1 MRYSIPVKFIAIAL
15 TAVALLLGVAS
26 GFGIIKVAE
35 QGLYTDG
42 FESWIDNRLEW
53 QAQNLAEDLTE
64 RYAVKKLTNCEDEL
78 LEELGYWY
86 IFQESVHWTG
96 FSENSYLF
104 ELKDATGNLLTT
116 GGTLSPEAETVSYET
131 SFRIQ
136 YPVMVTTKALID
148 DVYGTDYEYK
158 KTVYPAFYD
167 NKAVEIRYYETA
179 PYIVNITI
187 DANEVLARSGTS
199 LALIG
204 MVYEMRYSLMLLLVV
219 SIIFFAAGMVY
230 LSCAAGK
237 AKPGDKAY
245 PNALNRIPLDVYA
258 AVGGTFGYLLGLLA
272 TQLVAYWIFT
282 IDKLNA
288 GTVAIVGMVLMGI
301 ALLTVG
307 FLFALSAQVKSDYWW
322 KHLAVWWL
330 AQLVWKGIRYLQSA
344 MKVLLGLLPAMW
356 QFLLIGGVFGA
367 LLIVAGI
374 FASGPWIW
382 LLVAVAVVYL
392 IVVLYGGFA
401 YGVLLQG
408 AEKMAKGKLRSKI
421 DTKFLVG
428 PYATCAKHLNDLAD
442 VAILAANKQM
452 KSERMKTE
460 LITNIS
466 HDIKTP
472 LTSIINYVDLLQ
484 HSRSREE
491 AQQCLEVLGRQSQR
505 LKKLI
510 EDLMEMSKA
519 STGNMTVEIISLD
532 AVETVT
538 QALGEFADKL
548 EGKALTVVFNRPAES
563 VYMRSDGRLTWRVLS
578 NLLSNIVKYALPGTR
593 VYVEVTELESKV
605 LLSLKNISKEPL
617 NMTEEELTER
627 FVRGDVSRNTEGSG
641 LGLNIAKSLMELQKG
656 QLKLLADGD
665 LFKATLVFPKG

>member
-15 TAVALLLGVAS
+15 TAVALLMGVAS
-26 GFGIIKVAE
+26 GFGIVKVAE
-35 QGLYTDG
+35 LGLYTDG
-42 FESWIDNRLEW
+42 FDSWIDNRMEW
-53 QAQNLAEDLTE
+53 QAQTLAEDLTE
-64 RYAVKKLTNCEDEL
+64 RYAVKKLSNCEDEL

-96 FSENSYLF
+96 FSESSYLF
-104 ELKDATGNLLTT
+104 ELKDAAGNPLTT
-116 GGTLSPEAETVSYET
+116 GGTLSAEAESVSYET
-131 SFRIQ
+131 AIQ
-136 YPVMVTTKALID
+136 IEFPVMVTTKALID
-148 DVYGTDYEYK
+148 DIYGKDYEYK
-158 KTVYPAFYD
+158 KTVYSDFYD
-167 NKAVEIRYYETA
+167 NKAVEIRYYESA
-179 PYIVNITI
+179 SYMVNITI
-187 DANEVLARSGTS
+187 DANEVLARAGTS
-199 LALIG
+199 LALVE
-204 MVYEMRYSLMLLLVV
+204 MVYEMRYSLMLVLIVSMLL
-219 SIIFFAAGMVY
+219 FAAGMVY

-245 PNALNRIPLDVYA
+245 PGALNRIPLDVYI
-258 AVGGTFGYLLGLLA
+258 AVGGIAGYLLGLLA
-272 TQLVAYWIFT
+272 TQLINYWIFT

-288 GTVAIVGMVLMGI
+288 GTVAIVGTVLLGI

-307 FLFALSAQVKSDYWW
+307 FLFAFSAQVKSDYWW
-322 KHLAVWWL
+322 RHLASWWL
-330 AQLVWKGIRYLQSA
+330 VRMAWKGIRYLQGA
-344 MKVLLGLLPAMW
+344 MKVLLGLLPAVW
-356 QFLLIGGVFGA
+356 QFLLAGGVLGT
-367 LLIVAGI
+367 LLVVAGI
-374 FASGPWIW
+374 FAQGAWIW
-382 LLVAVAVVYL
+382 LLVAVAAVYL
-392 IVVLYGGFA
+392 TVVLYSGFA

-408 AEKMAKGKLRSKI
+408 AEKMAKGKLQSKI
-421 DTKFLVG
+421 DTKFLIG
-428 PYATCAKHLNDLAD
+428 PYATCADHLNDLAD

-484 HSRSREE
+484 HVRSREE
-491 AQQCLEVLGRQSQR
+491 ANQCLEVLGRQSQR

-519 STGNMTVEIISLD
+519 STGNMTVDIISLD

-538 QALGEFADKL
+538 QALGEFSDKL
-548 EGKALTVVFNRPAES
+548 ESKELTVVFNRPEGS

-627 FVRGDVSRNTEGSG
+627 FVRGDTSRNTEGSG